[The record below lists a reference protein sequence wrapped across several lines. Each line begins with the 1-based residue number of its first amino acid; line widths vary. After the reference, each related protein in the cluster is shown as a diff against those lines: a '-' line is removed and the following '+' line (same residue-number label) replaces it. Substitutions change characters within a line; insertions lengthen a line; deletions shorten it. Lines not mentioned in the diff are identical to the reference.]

1 MNPFEELEFLVVM
14 KLELA
19 ALHAS
24 SHLVSSYELHE
35 GNARSRDTL
44 ERQPRGSV
52 R

>member
-1 MNPFEELEFLVVM
+1 MKPFEELEFLVVM

-24 SHLVSSYELHE
+24 SHLVSSYGMHK
-35 GNARSRDTL
+35 GNAPSRDAL
-44 ERQPRGSV
+44 QRQPRGSV